1 MAGSDG
7 TGCLKS
13 SDQTDNQYPLIFQS
27 VYNGPV
33 QYFARIIREEN
44 IVIEQF
50 DHYSKQTYRN
60 RCRIAGANGILD
72 LSIPVINEHG
82 RKTRMKDVK
91 IDYSLPWQKNHF
103 RSIQSAYATA
113 PFYEFIIDD
122 FVYFYER
129 PIRFLMDIN
138 KSLLEKVLVI
148 LDKQI
153 NISFTESFLPLRN
166 DGSDPRFFIHPK
178 RETQTFD
185 PEFKPALYNQV
196 FIDKHGFIPNLS
208 ILDLLFNEGL
218 NSITILESSY
228 SK

>member
-1 MAGSDG
+1 
-7 TGCLKS
+7 
-13 SDQTDNQYPLIFQS
+13 LIFQS

-33 QYFARIIREEN
+33 QYFARIIREEY

-60 RCRIAGANGILD
+60 RCSIAGANGILD
-72 LSIPVINEHG
+72 LTIPVINEHG

-91 IDYSLPWQKNHF
+91 IDYSLPWQKNHL

-122 FVYFYER
+122 LVYFYEN
-129 PIRFLMDIN
+129 PIRFLIDIN
-138 KSLLEKVLVI
+138 KGLLEKVFAI

-153 NISFTESFLPLRN
+153 NISFTESFLPLKE

-178 RETQTFD
+178 REFQIYD
-185 PEFKPALYNQV
+185 PEFMPANYNQV
-196 FIDKHGFIPNLS
+196 FIHKHGFIPNLS

-218 NSITILESSY
+218 NSLNILESGH
-228 SK
+228 